1 MLGVYRRIV
10 DNPFATSLIRLC
22 HGHTLP
28 ASVSGVTDA
37 RSAVPRPDAD
47 ELLAG
52 WRADLA
58 SWAIPEEILAQ
69 APEEPWIHPVS
80 MFTVDD
86 EIPDSHSHGIARAAV
101 PEGGSVLDVGSGGGR
116 ASMALVPPASM
127 LVAVDHQ
134 QGMLD
139 AFTDAALRRGV
150 RSQVHLGDWPAVA
163 DDVPECDVVV
173 CHHVAYNVADLGPF
187 LVALDRHARHRV
199 VLEVPEH
206 HPLSNMNPLWK
217 QFWDLDRPTRPT
229 AEDVATIARALGF
242 DAHLDLWQDETW
254 GRRVTLPDDE
264 RVRFARIRLCLTEDR
279 DADVAAALIAQ
290 SDARPR
296 DVATIWWDVAS

>member
-1 MLGVYRRIV
+1 MLRVCRRIV
-10 DNPFATSLIRLC
+10 DNPFATSIIRLR

-28 ASVSGVTDA
+28 ASVSDVTDA
-37 RSAVPRPDAD
+37 RSPMPGPDAD
-47 ELLAG
+47 ELLSR

-58 SWAIPEEILAQ
+58 SWAIPDEILAQ
-69 APEEPWIHPVS
+69 APEAPWIHPVS

-86 EIPDSHSHGIARAAV
+86 EVPDSHSHRVARAAV
-101 PEGGSVLDVGSGGGR
+101 PHGGSVLDVGSGGGR

-139 AFTDAALRRGV
+139 AFTDAATRRSV
-150 RSQVHLGDWPAVA
+150 RAQVHLGDWPAVA

-187 LVALDRHARHRV
+187 LMALDSHARHRV

-206 HPLSNMNPLWK
+206 HPLSNMNPLWR
-217 QFWDLDRPTRPT
+217 QFWGLDRPTRPT
-229 AEDVATIARALGF
+229 AEDVAEIARALGF

-254 GRRVTLPDDE
+254 GARVTLPDDE
-264 RVRFARIRLCLTEDR
+264 RVRFARIRLCLTQDR
-279 DADVAAALIAQ
+279 DAEVAAALIAQ

-296 DVATIWWDVAS
+296 EVATIWWDVAS